1 MKKICFVTTSPLIVN
16 FFLRP
21 HLLSLVK
28 QFDVTLAVAQPGE
41 VPLLPL
47 PGIRVE
53 GLCIRRT
60 VAPLSDIVSLLKLV
74 RLFRRHRFDL
84 VHSVGP
90 KAGLLA
96 AVAGRMAGVPFRLH
110 TFTGQVWANLHGFS
124 RKLFRGID
132 RMTAL
137 FATNLLADS
146 ASQRQFLINEK
157 TVPAKKIAVLA
168 SGSVNGVN
176 LGRFKPNPR
185 ARTSLRTALHIDE
198 SDRVILFLG
207 RMKRDKGVLDLAD
220 IIDSV
225 VSEEPKTF
233 FLFVGPDE
241 GYLRKEIQ
249 KRALKSTK
257 RISFLEYTQTPE
269 DYLAASDILCL
280 PSYRE
285 GFGSVIIE
293 SAACGIPTVAS
304 RIYGITDA
312 VVDNVTGLLFEP
324 RDIKDLESK
333 LLLLVQSPNLCQQLG
348 KAAQE
353 RAVSEF
359 SEHILINALGDLY
372 NDILSKYRE

>member
-1 MKKICFVTTSPLIVN
+1 L
-16 FFLRP
+16 
-21 HLLSLVK
+21 
-28 QFDVTLAVAQPGE
+28 
-41 VPLLPL
+41 
-47 PGIRVE
+47 
-53 GLCIRRT
+53 
-60 VAPLSDIVSLLKLV
+60 
-74 RLFRRHRFDL
+74 
-84 VHSVGP
+84 
-90 KAGLLA
+90 
-96 AVAGRMAGVPFRLH
+96 
-110 TFTGQVWANLHGFS
+110 
-124 RKLFRGID
+124 
-132 RMTAL
+132 
-137 FATNLLADS
+137 
-146 ASQRQFLINEK
+146 
-157 TVPAKKIAVLA
+157 
-168 SGSVNGVN
+168 
-176 LGRFKPNPR
+176 
-185 ARTSLRTALHIDE
+185 
-198 SDRVILFLG
+198 
-207 RMKRDKGVLDLAD
+207 KRDKGVLDLAD

-241 GYLRKEIQ
+241 ECLRKEIQ
-249 KRALKSTK
+249 KRASKSSK

-324 RDIKDLESK
+324 RDIKDLERK